1 MRLAVEAQQLRRDQ
15 RGIGRYVR
23 RLLAAMHLEDPSLE
37 VTLGVRT
44 DDDVAALS
52 TELHP
57 ALGEALTV
65 VRLDTWQRRSF
76 DVVWYP
82 WNFVRV
88 RPVAGAIVPTLH
100 DLTPMRHDLD
110 GRWWKLFK
118 RARARRAYEHAARCA
133 TLVLTGARV
142 AAEELTRTLSLPP
155 ERIVVVP
162 HAADEFATL
171 GDAPAGDALLASLG
185 VGGPFVLALASRE
198 RRKNLG
204 VVWRAMDALHGT
216 RDAMPL
222 MLVGGA
228 ADALPERPWL
238 RRAGFVPDAVLAT
251 LYARAT
257 AVVVP
262 SRYEGFGLPVLEAM
276 TAGGAVV
283 CADASTLPEVAGD
296 GALYFPPDDAA
307 MLAQHL
313 RTMRWEPETAD
324 ALRARGLRRAED
336 YSWRASARATL
347 AVFARAAATAA
358 VQTR

>member
-23 RLLAAMHLEDPSLE
+23 RLLAAMHTEDAELAI
-37 VTLGVRT
+37 TLGVRS
-44 DDDVAALS
+44 DEDAAAVS
-52 TELHP
+52 SELRS
-57 ALGEALTV
+57 ALGDALTV
-65 VRLDTWQRRSF
+65 VRLDEWQRRTF
-76 DVVWYP
+76 DVAWYP

-88 RPVAGAIVPTLH
+88 RPAAGAIVPTLH
-100 DLTPMRHDLD
+100 DLAPMRRDID
-110 GRWWKLFK
+110 GRWWKLLK
-118 RARARRAYEHAARCA
+118 RARARRAYEHAARSA

-142 AAEELTRTLSLPP
+142 AAEELARTLPLSP

-171 GDAPAGDALLASLG
+171 GDAPAAEALLASLG
-185 VGGPFVLALASRE
+185 VRGPFVLALASRE

-204 VVWRAMDALHGT
+204 IVWRAMDALHDT
-216 RDAMPL
+216 DDAMPL
-222 MLVGGA
+222 VLAGGA
-228 ADALPERPWL
+228 AEALPERPWV

-262 SRYEGFGLPVLEAM
+262 SRYEGFGLPALEAM

-296 GALYFPPDDAA
+296 GALYFPPDDAST
-307 MLAQHL
+307 LATHL
-313 RTMRWEPETAD
+313 RTLRREPATAD
-324 ALRARGLRRAED
+324 GLRARGVQRAAG

-347 AVFARAAATAA
+347 AVFAHAAAAA
-358 VQTR
+358 AQTR